1 MPVRRGHA
9 VKDYSRRGVLLAA
22 TLSALA
28 GYVDAVGFMTLGG
41 FFVSFMSGNS
51 TRLGVG
57 LALGEWTQA
66 AVAFGLI
73 ALFVVGVV
81 MGATVARRFGEDRRS
96 AVLAVEAV
104 LLLIGA
110 GLCTAGWRELGMV
123 AVVLAMGVE
132 NAVFQRQGDVGVGL
146 TYMTGTL
153 VRMGQRIATALH
165 GGARWDWIPFLLLW
179 VGLSVGGAIGAI
191 SFLRFDVLALWPA
204 FAVVAGLTLAVRLA
218 EKRAGR
224 T

>member
-1 MPVRRGHA
+1 M
-9 VKDYSRRGVLLAA
+9 KDYSRRGVMLAA

-57 LALGEWTQA
+57 LAMGQWEQA
-66 AVAFGLI
+66 GVAFGLI

-81 MGATVARRFGEDRRS
+81 IGATVARRFGEGRRS
-96 AVLAVEAV
+96 AVLAVESI
-104 LLLIGA
+104 LLLAGA
-110 GLCTAGWRELGMV
+110 GLCAMGWREAGMV
-123 AVVLAMGVE
+123 AVVMAMGVE

-153 VRMGQRIATALH
+153 VRMGQRIASALH
-165 GGARWDWIPFLLLW
+165 GGARWEWIPFLMLW
-179 VGLSVGGAIGAI
+179 VGLAVGGAIGAI
-191 SFLRFDVLALWPA
+191 SFLRLDVLALWLA
-204 FAVVAGLTLAVRLA
+204 FAVVAGLTLAVRRA
-218 EKRAGR
+218 EVRAER
-224 T
+224 A

>member
-1 MPVRRGHA
+1 M
-9 VKDYSRRGVLLAA
+9 KDYSRRGVMLAS

-57 LALGEWTQA
+57 LAMGQWEQA
-66 AVAFGLI
+66 GVAFGLI

-81 MGATVARRFGEDRRS
+81 IGATVARRFGEGRRS
-96 AVLAVEAV
+96 AVLAVESV
-104 LLLIGA
+104 LLLAGA
-110 GLCTAGWRELGMV
+110 GLCAMGWREAGMV
-123 AVVLAMGVE
+123 AVVMAMGVE

-153 VRMGQRIATALH
+153 VRMGQRIASALH
-165 GGARWDWIPFLLLW
+165 GGARWEWIPFLVLW
-179 VGLSVGGAIGAI
+179 VGLAVGGAIGAI
-191 SFLRFDVLALWPA
+191 SFLRLDVLALWPA
-204 FAVVAGLTLAVRLA
+204 FAVVAGLTLAVRRA
-218 EKRAGR
+218 EVRAER
-224 T
+224 A

>member
-1 MPVRRGHA
+1 M
-9 VKDYSRRGVLLAA
+9 LAA
-22 TLSALA
+22 SLSSLA

-57 LALGEWTQA
+57 LATGQWDQGAMAL
-66 AVAFGLI
+66 GLI

-81 MGATVARRFGEDRRS
+81 TGATVARRFGEERRS
-96 AVLAVEAV
+96 AVLAVEA
-104 LLLIGA
+104 LLLLVGA
-110 GLCTAGWRELGMV
+110 GLCTLGWRELGMV

-165 GGARWDWIPFLLLW
+165 GGARWDWVPFLLLW
-179 VGLSVGGAIGAI
+179 TGLAVGGAVGAI
-191 SFLRFDVLALWPA
+191 SFLRFGVLALWPA
-204 FAVVAGLTLAVRLA
+204 FAVTASLGVAVRLA
-218 EKRAGR
+218 EMRSEKAGIQS
-224 T
+224 

>member
-1 MPVRRGHA
+1 M
-9 VKDYSRRGVLLAA
+9 KDYSRRGVMLAA

-57 LALGEWTQA
+57 LAMGQWEQA
-66 AVAFGLI
+66 GVAFGLI

-81 MGATVARRFGEDRRS
+81 IGATVARRFGEGRRS
-96 AVLAVEAV
+96 AVLAVESV
-104 LLLIGA
+104 LLLAGA
-110 GLCTAGWRELGMV
+110 GLCAMGWREAGMV
-123 AVVLAMGVE
+123 AVVMAMGVE

-153 VRMGQRIATALH
+153 VRMGQRIASALH
-165 GGARWDWIPFLLLW
+165 GGARWEWIPFLMLW
-179 VGLSVGGAIGAI
+179 MGLAVGGAIGAV
-191 SFLRFDVLALWPA
+191 SFLRLDVLALWLA
-204 FAVVAGLTLAVRLA
+204 FAVVAGLTLAVRRA
-218 EKRAGR
+218 EVRAER
-224 T
+224 A

>member
-1 MPVRRGHA
+1 M
-9 VKDYSRRGVLLAA
+9 KDYSRRGVMLAA
-22 TLSALA
+22 SLSALA

-57 LALGEWTQA
+57 LAMGDGGMA
-66 AVAFGLI
+66 ATALGLI

-81 MGATVARRFGEDRRS
+81 IGATVARRFGEERRS
-96 AVLAVEAV
+96 AVLAAEAA
-104 LLLIGA
+104 LLLTGA
-110 GLCTAGWRELGMV
+110 TLCTLGFREIGMV

-165 GGARWDWIPFLLLW
+165 GGARWDWVPFLLLW
-179 VGLSVGGAIGAI
+179 AGLATGGALGAV
-191 SFLRFDVLALWPA
+191 SFLRLDVLALWPA
-204 FAVVAGLTLAVRLA
+204 FAVAAGLSVAVRLA
-218 EKRAGR
+218 EIRAEK

>member
-1 MPVRRGHA
+1 M
-9 VKDYSRRGVLLAA
+9 KDYGRRGVMLAA

-57 LALGEWTQA
+57 LATGAWNQA
-66 AVAFGLI
+66 LIAFGLI

-81 MGATVARRFGEDRRS
+81 IGATTARRFGEGRRS

-104 LLLIGA
+104 LLLTGA
-110 GLCTAGWRELGMV
+110 GLCTAGWREAGMA

-165 GGARWDWIPFLLLW
+165 GGARWDWVPFLMLW
-179 VGLSVGGAIGAI
+179 LGLAVGGAIGAV
-191 SFLRFDVLALWPA
+191 SFLRLDVLALWPA
-204 FAVVAGLTLAVRLA
+204 FAIVTLLTLLVARA
-218 EKRAGR
+218 EARAERG
-224 T
+224 

>member
-1 MPVRRGHA
+1 MREYG
-9 VKDYSRRGVLLAA
+9 RRGVLLAA
-22 TLSALA
+22 SLSALA
-28 GYVDAVGFMTLGG
+28 GFVDAIGFMTLGG

-57 LALGEWTQA
+57 LSLGEWDQA
-66 AVAFGLI
+66 AIAFGLI

-81 MGATVARRFGEDRRS
+81 LGATVARRFGEDRRS
-96 AVLAVEAV
+96 AVLAAEAV
-104 LLLIGA
+104 LLLTGA
-110 GLCTAGWRELGMV
+110 GLCTAGWREAGMV

-165 GGARWDWIPFLLLW
+165 GGARWDWVPFLMLW
-179 VGLSVGGAIGAI
+179 LGLAVGGAIGAV

-204 FAVVAGLTLAVRLA
+204 FGLVAGLTVLTARA
-218 EKRAGR
+218 EARAAR
-224 T
+224 R

>member
-1 MPVRRGHA
+1 M
-9 VKDYSRRGVLLAA
+9 LAA
-22 TLSALA
+22 SLSALA

-57 LALGEWTQA
+57 LSLGEWDQA
-66 AVAFGLI
+66 AIAFGLI

-81 MGATVARRFGEDRRS
+81 IGATVARRFGEGRRS
-96 AVLAVEAV
+96 AVLVAEAV
-104 LLLIGA
+104 LLLVGA
-110 GLCTAGWRELGMV
+110 GLCTLGWRELGMV
-123 AVVLAMGVE
+123 AVVMAMGVE

-165 GGARWDWIPFLLLW
+165 GGARWDWVPFLMLW
-179 VGLSVGGAIGAI
+179 LGLAVGGAIGAV
-191 SFLRFDVLALWPA
+191 SFLRLDVLALWPA
-204 FAVVAGLTLAVRLA
+204 LAVVAGLTVAVRLA
-218 EKRAGR
+218 EVRAER
-224 T
+224 V